1 MDWEG
6 DNGYKQLIDE
16 LSSPPTISHQSV
28 LFISAADTNWK
39 YKKGTSEASTPINLW
54 RELDFVEDEEWI
66 QGQTPIGYGDE
77 DDNTILDD
85 MRGSDFEFSEAYT
98 SVYFRK
104 KFIVERGNI
113 PARLLLKSYIDDG
126 AIIWI
131 NGVEVVRLYVEKNT
145 KSFDETANDH
155 EAIWESLS
163 LIHI

>member
-1 MDWEG
+1 MICENIIFRSFIRGLIFIISLSLSHGQDWG
-6 DNGYKQLIDE
+6 GTNGYNQLIDE

-28 LFISAADTNWK
+28 LIISAADTNWK
-39 YKKGTSEASTPINLW
+39 YKKGISEASTPINLW

-104 KFIVERGNI
+104 KIHCRER
-113 PARLLLKSYIDDG
+113 KYS
-126 AIIWI
+126 
-131 NGVEVVRLYVEKNT
+131 
-145 KSFDETANDH
+145 S
-155 EAIWESLS
+155 
-163 LIHI
+163 